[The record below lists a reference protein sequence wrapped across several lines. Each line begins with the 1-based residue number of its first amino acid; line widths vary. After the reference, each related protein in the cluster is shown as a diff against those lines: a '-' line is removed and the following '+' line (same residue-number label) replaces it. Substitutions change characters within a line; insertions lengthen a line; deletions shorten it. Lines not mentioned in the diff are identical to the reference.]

1 MTNEELKQI
10 LPLRKEIA
18 QLRKEMRAVLPRNHP
33 QVLEQKDLFV
43 ECLIEMT
50 DETVWKLRQL
60 RRCTQEYRRLLLF
73 LEQIPDSH
81 IRQILRYRFYNGW
94 TWRKVAQEVGG
105 GNTEECVRKTVY
117 RFLNHTEKS
126 KGA

>member
-18 QLRKEMRAVLPRNHP
+18 QLRKEMRAVLPRNYP

-73 LEQIPDSH
+73 LEQISDSH

-105 GNTEECVRKTVY
+105 GNTEECVRKTAY
-117 RFLNHTEKS
+117 RFLNNTEKS
-126 KGA
+126 KGT